1 MPNLKLLIAA
11 DFVPQERVLS
21 LIKTDNYCFFDD
33 IRRFTN
39 RADYSII
46 NMEAPVVHEGLSN
59 PIRKTGPNLWC
70 PKNTIKSIQY
80 GGFNAVTLANNHY
93 RDYGQNGVECTLAA
107 CIEAR
112 IDYVGGGADFHESR
126 KILYKEINGIRLAI
140 INVCEH
146 EWSVATDEYG
156 GSNPLN
162 PLRQYYDIIAAKRRA
177 LYVVV
182 IVHGGTEWYNLP
194 TPRMKETYRFFID
207 AGADAVI
214 NHHQHCYS
222 GYEVYNGKPIFYGLG
237 NFCFDKGKTDR
248 TFWNEG
254 YMVMFNMN
262 DGSIN
267 YELIPYVQCAGEPTI
282 SILEDRKEFDN
293 SIKILNA
300 IIADD
305 NALKREFKELAMK
318 RERVIKNF
326 MAPYSSLFLQ
336 RLLAKKLL
344 PSFCSKKR
352 LMQLLA
358 QSQCESHRDLMIEYL
373 HSIT

>member
-1 MPNLKLLIAA
+1 
-11 DFVPQERVLS
+11 
-21 LIKTDNYCFFDD
+21 
-33 IRRFTN
+33 
-39 RADYSII
+39 
-46 NMEAPVVHEGLSN
+46 
-59 PIRKTGPNLWC
+59 
-70 PKNTIKSIQY
+70 
-80 GGFNAVTLANNHY
+80 
-93 RDYGQNGVECTLAA
+93 
-107 CIEAR
+107 
-112 IDYVGGGADFHESR
+112 
-126 KILYKEINGIRLAI
+126 
-140 INVCEH
+140 
-146 EWSVATDEYG
+146 
-156 GSNPLN
+156 
-162 PLRQYYDIIAAKRRA
+162 
-177 LYVVV
+177 
-182 IVHGGTEWYNLP
+182 
-194 TPRMKETYRFFID
+194 
-207 AGADAVI
+207 
-214 NHHQHCYS
+214 
-222 GYEVYNGKPIFYGLG
+222 
-237 NFCFDKGKTDR
+237 
-248 TFWNEG
+248 
-254 YMVMFNMN
+254 MN